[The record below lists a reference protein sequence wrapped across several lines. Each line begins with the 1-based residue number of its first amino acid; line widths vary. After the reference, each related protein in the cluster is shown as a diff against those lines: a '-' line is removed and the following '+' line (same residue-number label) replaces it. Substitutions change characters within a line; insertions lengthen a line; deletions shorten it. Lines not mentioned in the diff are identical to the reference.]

1 MLGKSSDREQTELF
15 KKTAGQPTQSTTP
28 TDYQYSAM
36 IQRPQSV
43 LLLIVIGTLLVVG
56 FMGVVHVQAVDTA
69 GITPEYT
76 LLLLTSVPSLLAAG
90 IAVCALLRYDN
101 RELQYRL
108 GSLNFWFIALLI
120 GLTMYLPTYT
130 IASPL
135 CIVAFLSNG
144 LANRYIK
151 KDDRLVRAADRIR

>member
-1 MLGKSSDREQTELF
+1 
-15 KKTAGQPTQSTTP
+15 
-28 TDYQYSAM
+28 M

-69 GITPEYT
+69 ARPLGHMM
-76 LLLLTSVPSLLAAG
+76 LLLASVLSLLAAG
-90 IAVCALLRYDN
+90 IAAYALLRYDN

-108 GSLNFWFIALLI
+108 VSLNFWFIILLI
-120 GLTMYLPTYT
+120 GLTMYLPMYT

>member
-1 MLGKSSDREQTELF
+1 
-15 KKTAGQPTQSTTP
+15 
-28 TDYQYSAM
+28 M
-36 IQRPQSV
+36 IQRLQSV
-43 LLLIVIGTLLVVG
+43 FLLIVIGTLLVVG
-56 FMGVVHVQAVDTA
+56 FMSVVHVQAVDTA
-69 GITPEYT
+69 GIPLGHMV
-76 LLLLTSVPSLLAAG
+76 LLLLAASVLSLLAAG
-90 IAVCALLRYDN
+90 IAVYALLRYDN

-120 GLTMYLPTYT
+120 GLIMYLPTYT

-151 KDDRLVRAADRIR
+151 KDDRLVRAADSIR

>member
-1 MLGKSSDREQTELF
+1 MV
-15 KKTAGQPTQSTTP
+15 
-28 TDYQYSAM
+28 
-36 IQRPQSV
+36 QRPQSV

-69 GITPEYT
+69 ARPLGHT
-76 LLLLTSVPSLLAAG
+76 LLLLTSVLSLLAAG
-90 IAVCALLRYDN
+90 IAVYALLRYDN

-108 GSLNFWFIALLI
+108 GSLNFWFTALLI
-120 GLTMYLPTYT
+120 GLTMYLPTHT
-130 IASPL
+130 MASLL